1 MKRENP
7 FGNVADKNPLLDG
20 QEDNNIF
27 NRDKGFAKRK
37 MADTSEEIFRNNRQ
51 SDEDTHG
58 IKRTAQFDK
67 NDNEKAVRFAQ
78 STEAVSFHK
87 NMDEAANVPQ
97 IQRNMNN
104 DENASNFNQEAEIQQ
119 NISPQF
125 NAVPKIPGQNEAK
138 ISLVLGIIGMIF
150 SFIGMGSAISLIL
163 GIIGAV
169 YASKSKKLG
178 YTGNNRIIGLLL
190 SVVSI
195 IAGIVLTI
203 VVTAVI
209 ISSYQLL
216 A

>member
-37 MADTSEEIFRNNRQ
+37 MADTSEEIFRSNRQ
-51 SDEDTHG
+51 SDENMHG
-58 IKRTAQFDK
+58 IERSAHFSK
-67 NDNEKAVRFAQ
+67 NSNEGEKA
-78 STEAVSFHK
+78 
-87 NMDEAANVPQ
+87 
-97 IQRNMNN
+97 
-104 DENASNFNQEAEIQQ
+104 SNLNQEAEIQQ

-178 YTGNNRIIGLLL
+178 YTGNNRIIGLVL

-209 ISSYQLL
+209 IGSYQLF